1 VQGGSLDTIIIALIQ
16 IVVRWRAWHSSLIL
30 CHPEDMDLNHLQ
42 IGNYPGIQISELV
55 QTPVFDHASMAI
67 EGNTLTYI
75 EPPT

>member
-1 VQGGSLDTIIIALIQ
+1 
-16 IVVRWRAWHSSLIL
+16 
-30 CHPEDMDLNHLQ
+30 MDLNHLQ